1 MIFDPKKV
9 NVIVD
14 GRFLTG
20 FSEGS
25 IVSAEMVEDRQ
36 TPHIGV
42 MGDVDFSLNANNA
55 GTLTITLK
63 STSPSIGFLNALANQ
78 KKVFAVSVVNL
89 NENGV
94 SADGTQAI
102 LMNPVMPDQG
112 KEVSEA
118 EFEIYVGDLTIN

>member
-9 NVIVD
+9 NVIID

-55 GTLTITLK
+55 GTLTVTLK
-63 STSPSIGFLNALANQ
+63 STSPSIGFLNTLANQ

>member
-55 GTLTITLK
+55 GTLTVTLK
-63 STSPSIGFLNALANQ
+63 STSPSIGFLNTLANQ

-118 EFEIYVGDLTIN
+118 EFEIYVGDLTID